1 MVSIIVP
8 VYNTGIAVKKCI
20 DSLIQ
25 QSYQDIEIILID
37 DGSDHETAD
46 ICDRLE
52 QENDKVI
59 VYHCQNRGVSAAR
72 NYGIEKAGGKY
83 IFFADS
89 DDYAESQ
96 MLEVMVGTAEK
107 YRMQLIIA
115 GYYFDTPYMSDGQ
128 QMYKSIEQKIPSCR
142 IDTKGELRAEM
153 IYLWDSSL
161 MYNIWNKLFE
171 SKIIKENQI
180 CFPLGK
186 KFNEDRDFVRKYLC
200 HIQTAYVIGDCFY
213 HYIRENE
220 MGATNV
226 YRSDM
231 LAIRKEEFSC
241 LKNFFK
247 SLEIYN
253 GESREYVS
261 REHFDRIVA
270 TVENMFHGNMTAGE
284 IRCEIRKVMKD
295 DDTRYAMK
303 YTRPKSKKMKV
314 LYLVFRTHNTVII
327 FTVMKVIYLL
337 RKKYPVLFYR
347 LRQSR

>member
-1 MVSIIVP
+1 MS
-8 VYNTGIAVKKCI
+8 YTN
-20 DSLIQ
+20 SLC
-25 QSYQDIEIILID
+25 
-37 DGSDHETAD
+37 H
-46 ICDRLE
+46 
-52 QENDKVI
+52 
-59 VYHCQNRGVSAAR
+59 
-72 NYGIEKAGGKY
+72 
-83 IFFADS
+83 
-89 DDYAESQ
+89 
-96 MLEVMVGTAEK
+96 
-107 YRMQLIIA
+107 
-115 GYYFDTPYMSDGQ
+115 
-128 QMYKSIEQKIPSCR
+128 
-142 IDTKGELRAEM
+142 
-153 IYLWDSSL
+153 
-161 MYNIWNKLFE
+161 
-171 SKIIKENQI
+171 
-180 CFPLGK
+180 
-186 KFNEDRDFVRKYLC
+186 RDFVRKYLC

-253 GESREYVS
+253 DESREYVS

>member
-8 VYNTGIAVKKCI
+8 VYNTGIAVKKCV

-115 GYYFDTPYMSDGQ
+115 GYYFDTP
-128 QMYKSIEQKIPSCR
+128 
-142 IDTKGELRAEM
+142 
-153 IYLWDSSL
+153 
-161 MYNIWNKLFE
+161 
-171 SKIIKENQI
+171 
-180 CFPLGK
+180 
-186 KFNEDRDFVRKYLC
+186 
-200 HIQTAYVIGDCFY
+200 
-213 HYIRENE
+213 
-220 MGATNV
+220 
-226 YRSDM
+226 
-231 LAIRKEEFSC
+231 
-241 LKNFFK
+241 
-247 SLEIYN
+247 
-253 GESREYVS
+253 
-261 REHFDRIVA
+261 
-270 TVENMFHGNMTAGE
+270 
-284 IRCEIRKVMKD
+284 
-295 DDTRYAMK
+295 
-303 YTRPKSKKMKV
+303 
-314 LYLVFRTHNTVII
+314 
-327 FTVMKVIYLL
+327 
-337 RKKYPVLFYR
+337 
-347 LRQSR
+347 